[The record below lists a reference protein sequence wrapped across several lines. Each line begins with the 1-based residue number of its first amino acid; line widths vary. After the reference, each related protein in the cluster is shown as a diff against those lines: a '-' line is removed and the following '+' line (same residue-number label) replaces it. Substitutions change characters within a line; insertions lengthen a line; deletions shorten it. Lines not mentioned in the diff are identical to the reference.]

1 MPFSMRHAALLL
13 AASSVASARQVTFGV
28 VSFGTGAEVSVGGA
42 NYQLTA
48 PWPADPYYN
57 GTVEVPDGVQTYK
70 YVVDGKPEA
79 FERPLDGAASRTM
92 NDFYSREVTYQAMP
106 QFRAPF
112 DDPKAH
118 WTRQSKAEI
127 FDDGYIPTV
136 HFSGQA
142 ADGYMVSAEPAT
154 VDVLFIGRTHA
165 VKYTGVA
172 ATAKNTEFA
181 KAQLKVDFQGDVF
194 YGRSS
199 IKLRNSETDATMMRE
214 QLYGEMLRAAGAPV
228 QESVKARVYYN
239 KKEYGLLELQDV
251 SSNDGFIAELFYGNG
266 VARPQTLGVPLECST
281 GADFSPNGP
290 YDAFQQ
296 LNAKRPE
303 TNSRVADLSKALAAL
318 DVANAD
324 AVAEFE
330 KSWFDIE
337 SFFKAMA
344 MEYLAGHWDS
354 YWYFSTN
361 FVVYDD
367 PAESAPGKF
376 KFYFIDQD
384 FDQTFG
390 VAFGPPYN
398 NAGAQATS
406 QSYKDLVSRQWK
418 LDPLDAADRTMVNKL
433 LKAPSILAPRF
444 EKILTG
450 IVREVFNPDAV
461 RSRLD
466 ALSKRYRPEIEW
478 DRRVA
483 RPHAGLKPWTIQ
495 DFDAGLN
502 APVGPI
508 QWGLTQWVEQRA
520 TAVSREFNFE
530 WNKAPLVVA
539 AADGASSA
547 AAPGAPARSAAAS
560 HHACALFVAAAAAV
574 ACLSFRI

>member
-1 MPFSMRHAALLL
+1 MRFAEHRAAELLLLL
-13 AASSVASARQVTFGV
+13 AASSAASARQVAFGV
-28 VSFGTGAEVSVGGA
+28 VAFGAGAEVSVGGA
-42 NYQLTA
+42 NFPLAA
-48 PWPADPYYN
+48 PWPEDPYYN

-70 YVVDGKPEA
+70 YVVDGKPEG
-79 FERPLDGAASRTM
+79 FERALDGTADRTL
-92 NDFYSREVTYQAMP
+92 NDFYGREVTHQAMP

-112 DDPKAH
+112 DDDPKGH
-118 WTRQSKAEI
+118 WTRQSKSEI

-142 ADGYMVSAEPAT
+142 ADGYMVSAQDAT
-154 VDVLFIGRTHA
+154 VDVLFVGPTQA
-165 VKYTGVA
+165 QKFTGVA
-172 ATAKNTEFA
+172 ASAKNAEFA
-181 KAQLKVDFQGDVF
+181 KAQLKIDFTGDVF
-194 YGRSS
+194 YGRSA
-199 IKLRNSETDATMMRE
+199 IKLRNSESDATMMRE

-239 KKEYGLLELQDV
+239 KKPYGLLELQDQT
-251 SSNDGFIAELFYGNG
+251 SNSGFISELFYGSG
-266 VARPQTLGVPLECST
+266 VARPAALGVPLECST
-281 GADFSPNGP
+281 GADFSPDGP

-296 LNAKRPE
+296 IDAKRQE

-344 MEYLAGHWDS
+344 MEYLTGHWDS
-354 YWYFSTN
+354 YWFFSTN

-390 VAFGPPYN
+390 IAFGPPYN
-398 NAGAQATS
+398 TAGLQATS
-406 QSYKDLVSRQWK
+406 QSYKDLLARQWK

-433 LKAPSILAPRF
+433 LKAPSVLAPRF
-444 EKILTG
+444 EKILAG
-450 IVREVFNPDAV
+450 LVREVFNPDAV
-461 RSRLD
+461 GFRLD
-466 ALSKRYRPEIEW
+466 ALAKRYRAEIEW
-478 DRRVA
+478 DRQVA

-495 DFDAGLN
+495 DFDAGLKG
-502 APVGPI
+502 PVGPI
-508 QWGLTQWVEQRA
+508 QWGLVQWVEQRA

-530 WNKAPLVVA
+530 WNKAPLAATPA
-539 AADGASSA
+539 AAVPGGAVGPSSDAPPHASALIA
-547 AAPGAPARSAAAS
+547 A
-560 HHACALFVAAAAAV
+560 VAAAAA
-574 ACLSFRI
+574 CLSFRV